1 MHPHLDCYLVGGAVR
16 DMLLGLDPKDKD
28 YCVVGAND
36 GDMLAFGFR
45 HIDSDFPIY
54 LHPVT
59 REEYALA
66 RLERKVAPGYNGFE
80 MKTED
85 VTLEQDLS
93 RRDLTINA
101 IAMDK
106 QGKIIDPF
114 GGQEDL
120 KNGILR
126 HVGPAFSEDPVR
138 VLRVCRFAARYNF
151 SIADET
157 KELMKLMVQNG
168 ELNHLTKE
176 RVMLEFSKVISEQ
189 HLYKFFT
196 NLKEVGALD
205 ILGKFEQVL
214 KPEIEYTL
222 NNAPTLEVKNFYIFS
237 DFSTEEMHTFG
248 VPKTSIDYI
257 GYIRKWKPVSTFY
270 TYMSNEMKLQF
281 LQDTSARHNLEKVLE
296 VASAIMYIKNVPCE
310 TADFELHKLTQD
322 VMAIKNFDNKAF
334 IDELHRSHAL
344 KSLSQADKNSYIHA
358 ELKNKYAS
366 LLFTHQTSKRMKM

>member
-36 GDMLAFGFR
+36 SDMLAFGFK
-45 HIDSDFPIY
+45 HIESDFPIY

-80 MKTED
+80 MRTED

-101 IAMDK
+101 MAIDK
-106 QGKIIDPF
+106 QGNLIDPF
-114 GGQEDL
+114 NGEKDL
-120 KNGILR
+120 KDGILR

-151 SIADET
+151 TIATET
-157 KELMKLMVQNG
+157 KELMKKMVQNG

-176 RVMLEFSKVISEQ
+176 RVMLEFSKVSEEKY
-189 HLYKFFT
+189 LYNFFT

-214 KPEIEYTL
+214 NPLFEKTL
-222 NNAPTLEVKNFYIFS
+222 NESPTVEIKNFYIFA
-237 DFSTEEMHTFG
+237 DFNQEEMHSFG
-248 VPKTSIDYI
+248 VPKNSIDYI

-270 TYMSNEMKLQF
+270 TYMNNEMKLQF
-281 LQDTSARHNLEKVLE
+281 LQDTSARHNPEKVLE
-296 VASAIMYIKNVPCE
+296 VASAIMYTKDVPCE
-310 TADFELHKLTQD
+310 TADFEIHKIYED

-334 IDELHRSHAL
+334 IDELNRSHAL
-344 KSLSQADKNSYIHA
+344 KSLKQSDKNAYIHA

-366 LLFTHQTSKRMKM
+366 LLFTHKTNRMKP